1 MNELLNQAFDLHKQG
16 QLGEAEKL
24 YKELLTQSPDNIQV
38 LDLLAR
44 IKISQ
49 KKYQEGIAINK
60 KILEL
65 DSQNENALFDI
76 ALAYKNEGLLKE
88 SIEFYNKVINL
99 NPQNTDAH
107 YNIAFIHAD
116 LGDVNKAIYH
126 FNKVLEHN
134 PNDCDTKYFISL
146 AYLKNREYGKGLPF
160 FEYRMCRGS
169 ALLTQVHTYPN
180 LMKQAK
186 LWQGENVSD
195 KTIYTYYEAGFGD
208 VLMFARY
215 LPMLQEKC
223 KQIIFKP
230 QVPLTELFRENFPN
244 IHIMNYFEPE
254 KNIHFDYHIPILSLP
269 YALGLDETNMFISK
283 DHYLKGNPQ
292 KIKFYHDEFFNNNKF
307 KIGIKWQGNTTY
319 DWERVIDVKE
329 FIKLFN
335 IPNTKFYSFQTFEG
349 AEKIEELKKY
359 YDIVDIG
366 KTLNNFSDTAGA
378 IENLDLIISNDTSL
392 AHIAGAMGKPCW
404 VLLPYL
410 YNWRWH
416 LDLTKCDWYESVK
429 LFRQSEPQ
437 NWDSVFIEIY
447 KELTNLI
454 NR

>member
-1 MNELLNQAFDLHKQG
+1 MDELLNQAFDLHKQG

-49 KKYQEGIAINK
+49 KKYQEGITINK

-88 SIEFYNKVINL
+88 SIEFYNKVITL
-99 NPQNTDAH
+99 NPQNTNAH
-107 YNIAFIHAD
+107 YNVAFIYAD
-116 LGDVNKAIYH
+116 LGDVNNAIYH

-134 PNDCDTKYFISL
+134 PNDSDTKYFVSL
-146 AYLKNREYGKGLPF
+146 AYLKNRDYKKGLPF
-160 FEYRMCRGS
+160 FEYRMCRES

-244 IHIMNYFEPE
+244 IHTMNYFEPE
-254 KNIHFDYHIPILSLP
+254 KNIRFDYHIPILSLP
-269 YALGLDETNMFISK
+269 
-283 DHYLKGNPQ
+283 
-292 KIKFYHDEFFNNNKF
+292 
-307 KIGIKWQGNTTY
+307 
-319 DWERVIDVKE
+319 
-329 FIKLFN
+329 
-335 IPNTKFYSFQTFEG
+335 
-349 AEKIEELKKY
+349 
-359 YDIVDIG
+359 
-366 KTLNNFSDTAGA
+366 
-378 IENLDLIISNDTSL
+378 
-392 AHIAGAMGKPCW
+392 
-404 VLLPYL
+404 
-410 YNWRWH
+410 
-416 LDLTKCDWYESVK
+416 
-429 LFRQSEPQ
+429 
-437 NWDSVFIEIY
+437 
-447 KELTNLI
+447 
-454 NR
+454 